1 MYLNR
6 RQRVKQE
13 GERRSVFLRYLN
25 EVATA
30 VGAIQEYDEK
40 KRNAL
45 YERLLHVAKRK
56 TAEADTRLDDRGK
69 KIEPGEEDL
78 GENVL
83 IVEQPASDESPQIG

>member
-1 MYLNR
+1 
-6 RQRVKQE
+6 VKQE
-13 GERRSVFLRYLN
+13 GERRSIFLRYLG
-25 EVATA
+25 EVASA

-40 KRNAL
+40 KKTAL

-69 KIEPGEEDL
+69 KIEAEEEDL

-83 IVEQPASDESPQIG
+83 IIEHSEQSDQN